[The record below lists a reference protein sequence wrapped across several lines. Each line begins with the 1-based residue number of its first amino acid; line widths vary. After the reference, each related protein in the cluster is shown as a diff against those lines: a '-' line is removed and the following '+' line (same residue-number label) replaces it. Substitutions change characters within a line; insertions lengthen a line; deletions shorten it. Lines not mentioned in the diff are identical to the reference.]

1 MSVYMICRGKGRTA
15 RVGDRIKVAF
25 TRKEI
30 LTVVIVRRVINESL
44 LSVVGDNVDR
54 KQNKM

>member
-1 MSVYMICRGKGRTA
+1 MSIYMICREKGRTA

-30 LTVVIVRRVINESL
+30 LTVVVVRRVINESL
-44 LSVVGDNVDR
+44 KCCG
-54 KQNKM
+54 